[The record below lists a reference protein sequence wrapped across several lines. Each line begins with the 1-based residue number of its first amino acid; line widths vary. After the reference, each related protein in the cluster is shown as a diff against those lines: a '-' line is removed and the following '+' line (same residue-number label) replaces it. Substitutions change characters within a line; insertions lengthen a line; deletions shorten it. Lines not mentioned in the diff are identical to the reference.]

1 MCAPVRPR
9 PCVRGSFGAGSVM
22 SVIGPPK
29 AYEKRAIRVRG
40 VCHGSVMR
48 PPEVCHAPPDSLPS
62 GPGCAP
68 VQLDGVDLASWRGC
82 SATGPSGGRR
92 WASWLAGAPRAL
104 AGDGR
109 TFTTSRAAGARCR
122 PVRSEGRARSWTRAA
137 PTSRPCDRRSDVAHH
152 EARSAT
158 PATRGAAPRG
168 RASGPTSRA
177 CSVDGGRGG
186 KGRRAMPGGAASELD
201 AGPTSR
207 ATARSP
213 ASGRSAASW
222 PGDALEVAGCDA
234 GALVDVGAVELDA
247 GDGPVRWGP

>member
-62 GPGCAP
+62 GPG
-68 VQLDGVDLASWRGC
+68 AS
-82 SATGPSGGRR
+82 RR
-92 WASWLAGAPRAL
+92 CLVAL

-158 PATRGAAPRG
+158 PPRAERPHEAELPGPPRERAPWTAGEVAR
-168 RASGPTSRA
+168 
-177 CSVDGGRGG
+177 DGGRCQGAPRRSWTPG
-186 KGRRAMPGGAASELD
+186 PPREPRRDHRRAGEALPRGPVTLSRWQGAPRRSWTSE
-201 AGPTSR
+201 PS
-207 ATARSP
+207 
-213 ASGRSAASW
+213 SW
-222 PGDALEVAGCDA
+222 TP
-234 GALVDVGAVELDA
+234 
-247 GDGPVRWGP
+247 GPVRWGP

>member
-158 PATRGAAPRG
+158 PPRAERPHEAELPGPPRERAPWTAGEVAR
-168 RASGPTSRA
+168 
-177 CSVDGGRGG
+177 DGGRCQGAPRRSWTPG
-186 KGRRAMPGGAASELD
+186 PPREPRRDHRRAGEALPRGPVTLSRWQGAT
-201 AGPTSR
+201 P
-207 ATARSP
+207 
-213 ASGRSAASW
+213 GRSWTSEPSSW
-222 PGDALEVAGCDA
+222 T
-234 GALVDVGAVELDA
+234 
-247 GDGPVRWGP
+247 PVTGR